1 MTKKALGSLGGQEA
15 CPASPATRS
24 RVSAARPARCPDHP
38 GASRSQAQADA
49 AGARVLPPVPPGP
62 GSAARGFPTWF
73 PGMRRAARRGQRV
86 GPAAGLLRQ
95 ELGAQAHCPPEGRLR
110 GMEWGPWGPQALS
123 RHFPAERNQALL
135 IKTNK
140 QTNPKQAT
148 GCDDVARQRSPAG
161 SVGVLFFM
169 NWQHVYVDILINRE
183 NRSPISII
191 WGPPRLLEGVRKKM
205 RWKAIYFA
213 GVGG

>member
-1 MTKKALGSLGGQEA
+1 MPGLSGDPEPGVRCAPCTVPRPPRRQPLTSPSGRRGRQG
-15 CPASPATRS
+15 PA
-24 RVSAARPARCPDHP
+24 P
-38 GASRSQAQADA
+38 GAA
-49 AGARVLPPVPPGP
+49 GP
-62 GSAARGFPTWF
+62 GKRAARGFPTWF

-95 ELGAQAHCPPEGRLR
+95 GLGAQAHCPPEGRLR

-148 GCDDVARQRSPAG
+148 GCDDVAGQRSPAG
-161 SVGVLFFM
+161 SGGVLFFM